1 MQLTILSITNLW
13 FCLLPAVTAQT
24 DSCIS
29 SSISTEVDREHSTTV
44 NFDETTNTYTA
55 SVPPGSMTL
64 IRPALKITNNGGYK
78 RLFCLASEPSRPQAV
93 SCFALS
99 PQSACKLP
107 DYYGEPFRLDTYRR

>member
-1 MQLTILSITNLW
+1 MQLNTLSITNLL
-13 FCLLPAVTAQT
+13 FCLLQAVTAQT
-24 DSCIS
+24 DRCIT
-29 SSISTEVDREHSTTV
+29 SSISTEIDREHSTPV
-44 NFDETTNTYTA
+44 NFDATANTYTA

-64 IRPALKITNNGGYK
+64 VRPALNITNNGGYK

-99 PQSACKLP
+99 PESACTLP